1 MNILKKI
8 KSIIP
13 TYQKHGIDGL
23 LYAILKNLKIN
34 TMYVSIIDKKKFYI
48 GKKII
53 NLSNK
58 EVINGVYKSTKL
70 TCKTHWGGFEISAKL
85 VGFYEKQV
93 QEKII
98 FIPI

>member
-34 TMYVSIIDKKKFYI
+34 TMYVSIIDKKKF
-48 GKKII
+48 
-53 NLSNK
+53 
-58 EVINGVYKSTKL
+58 
-70 TCKTHWGGFEISAKL
+70 
-85 VGFYEKQV
+85 
-93 QEKII
+93 
-98 FIPI
+98 